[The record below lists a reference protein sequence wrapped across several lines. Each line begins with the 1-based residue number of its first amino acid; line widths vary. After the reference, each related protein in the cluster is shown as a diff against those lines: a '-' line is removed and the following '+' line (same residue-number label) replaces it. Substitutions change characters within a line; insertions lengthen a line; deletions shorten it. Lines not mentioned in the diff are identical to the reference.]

1 MAILGIDFGSDT
13 IKVVEMAKGGG
24 GYRLLNYGITP
35 TPPDSIVD
43 GDVRDP
49 EMVGEALAQLLKL
62 RKIKPG
68 PAVSSVQGQKSTV
81 IRIIEMP
88 RMDKKELAGSMG
100 FEIERHI
107 PFAASEVIM
116 DYQVVDRPGEAPD
129 SPNMEVLFAAVQ
141 ADAVHD
147 QVQALQGAKVKPK
160 AIDVQPLALI
170 NALLGVQGVG
180 AAVGET
186 VAIVNLGAS
195 TTELCI
201 VRDGVLH
208 FPRTIPLAGR
218 SVTQRL
224 SEGMGVSELQ
234 AERLKWEHGNV
245 RPLPPGSQPA
255 VAVAPE
261 PEEVKPV
268 VGDDLGFGDVFDSE
282 PGDESDVGFGGSG
295 TGHSAGFTFEDSD
308 DGSGEVQVHTD
319 DEDSPS
325 SVFELSDDDDD
336 SSDDLFHFSDED
348 TSHSLSPAPDD
359 EDEADAPV
367 PDEEDAG
374 MFSFGETDEEEG
386 DEGGLSFS
394 FGETGEATEAAAET
408 TDQGTEDFVFGFGDD
423 AAPADEAAA
432 TESTGFD
439 FELTDDSD
447 TSSMSSTSSGTDSSL
462 GTDIGSSFDL
472 GDLATS
478 DEGGLDFDLGDLS
491 DDSVGTAGGGVDFDV
506 SDEDDAPVHRAAPPP
521 AGDEASQVRQVIEP
535 VVAEIAEELGRSLDY
550 YRSRFEGSVIDRV
563 LLVGGT
569 SRIEGL
575 SEYLE
580 AQLGIREVDYGDPLA
595 HLTIANKQLND
606 DDLRRDAPVLAVAVG
621 LALREL
627 M

>member
-68 PAVSSVQGQKSTV
+68 PAISSVQGQKSTV

-147 QVQALQGAKVKPK
+147 QVKALQAAKVKPR

-170 NALLGVQGVG
+170 NALLAVQGH
-180 AAVGET
+180 AAVVGET

-195 TTELCI
+195 VTELCI

-208 FPRTIPLAGR
+208 FPRTIPIAGR
-218 SVTQRL
+218 SITQRL

-234 AERLKWEHGNV
+234 AERLKWEHANV
-245 RPLPPGSQPA
+245 RPLPPGAQPV

-261 PEEVKPV
+261 PEQVKPTV
-268 VGDDLGFGDVFDSE
+268 DDELGFADVFDSE
-282 PGDESDVGFGGSG
+282 PGDDSDLGFGGSG
-295 TGHSAGFTFEDSD
+295 TGHKVDFKFEDTPETAD
-308 DGSGEVQVHTD
+308 VQVHTD
-319 DEDSPS
+319 DDDSPRI
-325 SVFELSDDDDD
+325 ELDDDDGGG
-336 SSDDLFHFSDED
+336 DDLFKFTDED
-348 TSHSLSPAPDD
+348 TTSHSLSPAPDD
-359 EDEADAPV
+359 EDEADPPV
-367 PDEEDAG
+367 PDDDGPA
-374 MFSFGETDEEEG
+374 FSFDDPDDAEEG
-386 DEGGLSFS
+386 ELGFSPGDELP
-394 FGETGEATEAAAET
+394 AAAEPAAA
-408 TDQGTEDFVFGFGDD
+408 DEEDFVFGFGDD
-423 AAPADEAAA
+423 EAPAAEGA
-432 TESTGFD
+432 TSTEFD
-439 FELTDDSD
+439 FALSDDTD
-447 TSSMSSTSSGTDSSL
+447 TSSLSSTSSGTDSSL

-491 DDSVGTAGGGVDFDV
+491 DDSAESGTGVAFDV
-506 SDEDDAPVHRAAPPP
+506 GDDDAGPAHPVIVPV

-563 LLVGGT
+563 LIVGGS

>member
-1 MAILGIDFGSDT
+1 MAILGIDLGSDT
-13 IKVVEMAKGGG
+13 IKVVELAKGGG

-49 EMVGEALAQLLKL
+49 ELVGEALAALLKL
-62 RKIKPG
+62 KKIKPG
-68 PAVSSVQGQKSTV
+68 PSVSSVQGQKSTV

-116 DYQVVDRPGEAPD
+116 DYQVVQRPGEAPD

-147 QVQALQGAKVKPK
+147 QVRALQVAKVKPK

-170 NALLGVQGVG
+170 NALLAVQGAG
-180 AAVGET
+180 ATVGET
-186 VAIVNLGAS
+186 VAIVSLGAS

-208 FPRTIPLAGR
+208 FPRTIPIAGR
-218 SVTQRL
+218 SITQRL

-234 AERLKWEHGNV
+234 AERLKREHANV
-245 RPLPPGSQPA
+245 RPLPPGTQP
-255 VAVAPE
+255 VAAAAAE
-261 PEEVKPV
+261 PVEQKPV

-282 PGDESDVGFGGSG
+282 PGEDSDVGFGGSG
-295 TGHSAGFTFEDSD
+295 TGQSVGFTFDDTSD
-308 DGSGEVQVHTD
+308 DADVQVHTD
-319 DEDSPS
+319 DEDSPGA
-325 SVFELSDDDDD
+325 VFDLGDDDSDDDDLFKFT
-336 SSDDLFHFSDED
+336 DDDGDDD
-348 TSHSLSPAPDD
+348 TSHRLSPAPDD
-359 EDEADAPV
+359 EGDDAPV
-367 PDEEDAG
+367 PDDDDDESV
-374 MFSFGETDEEEG
+374 FSFGDDED
-386 DEGGLSFS
+386 DEDGGLALA
-394 FGETGEATEAAAET
+394 GDGADAAT
-408 TDQGTEDFVFGFGDD
+408 DDDGDGFVFGFGDD
-423 AAPADEAAA
+423 EAPAGDQSDS
-432 TESTGFD
+432 TEFD
-439 FELTDDSD
+439 FELGDESD
-447 TSSMSSTSSGTDSSL
+447 TSSLSSTSSGTDSSL

-491 DDSVGTAGGGVDFDV
+491 DDGGGTSGGVAFDV
-506 SDEDDAPVHRAAPPP
+506 GDEDETPHRAAPPP

-563 LLVGGT
+563 LLVGGS

-575 SEYLE
+575 REYLE
-580 AQLGIREVDYGDPLA
+580 AELGIRQVDYADPLE
-595 HLTIANKQLND
+595 HLTIANRQLND
-606 DDLRRDAPVLAVAVG
+606 SELRRDAPFLAVAVG